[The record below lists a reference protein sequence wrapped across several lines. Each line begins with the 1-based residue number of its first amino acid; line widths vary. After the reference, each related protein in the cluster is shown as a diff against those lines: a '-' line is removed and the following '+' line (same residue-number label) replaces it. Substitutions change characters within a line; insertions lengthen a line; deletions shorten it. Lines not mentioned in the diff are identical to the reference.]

1 MVHAQERVMAHFSLL
16 FRIRRCRFLSQEA
29 STSAGQEKEEEDNED
44 IRMKRTDRICH
55 PLSRVNGTQ
64 DAEVALSAVC
74 DLIHHPALA

>member
-1 MVHAQERVMAHFSLL
+1 MIHAQEKSDST
-16 FRIRRCRFLSQEA
+16 FLTHIQNQKAQFPVSG

-44 IRMKRTDRICH
+44 IRMKSADRICH